1 MTGMVVL
8 NQVLAVIT
16 QLNSEGCDDSTETW
30 DHCGGLGLVSAPVTV
45 HCPPVAAWRAEA
57 RHTPQTSGVTSVGS
71 LDTRGLMSGVCPAP
85 GP

>member
-1 MTGMVVL
+1 MLVL
-8 NQVLAVIT
+8 NQVLVVIT

-71 LDTRGLMSGVCPAP
+71 MDTRGLMSGVCPAS